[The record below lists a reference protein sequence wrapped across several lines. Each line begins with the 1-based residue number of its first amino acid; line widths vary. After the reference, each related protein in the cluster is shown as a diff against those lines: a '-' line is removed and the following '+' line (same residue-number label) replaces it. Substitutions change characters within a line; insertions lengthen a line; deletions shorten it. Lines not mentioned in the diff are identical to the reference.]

1 MHFHILKTKTKKWN
15 GLWNRQN
22 QYQKQAIPPGRPHT
36 LVCSLFEIC
45 NLLVTQH
52 QSVVSFAC
60 CFQYALP
67 FSRQKYTT
75 VIHLLACK
83 PFYTLSHK
91 EGHIILENPV
101 IWISKNLEAHQF
113 ETNIFHG
120 LVTFFP
126 IWSSPKNMNCP

>member
-1 MHFHILKTKTKKWN
+1 MASETDKMNIRNKQYHLVIHILWFARCLKV
-15 GLWNRQN
+15 R
-22 QYQKQAIPPGRPHT
+22 
-36 LVCSLFEIC
+36 
-45 NLLVTQH
+45 NLLVMQH

-60 CFQYALP
+60 CFQYALH

-101 IWISKNLEAHQF
+101 IWISKNLEARQF

-120 LVTFFP
+120 LVTFFLSGHLQK
-126 IWSSPKNMNCP
+126 I